1 LTCTLECG
9 DERIELKGAANV
21 YAMTNGFAIVIAK
34 LDDRPDG
41 LSKGTLSLSPLLVR
55 AACFDKGVS
64 SSLDA
69 NDDERI
75 KQ

>member
-1 LTCTLECG
+1 LDNQSCLTCTLECG

-41 LSKGTLSLSPLLVR
+41 LSKGTLSLSLP
-55 AACFDKGVS
+55 CW
-64 SSLDA
+64 
-69 NDDERI
+69 
-75 KQ
+75 